1 MVSDGYSLP
10 TKKARTSRGV
20 GTLFVVI
27 AALFGVLT
35 IVAAAAPGPYWNC
48 GSGQRCAGGAD
59 AANLLPDE
67 TRTKL
72 NRDPAARHQFDAW
85 VASPGIRIGLAAV
98 VLLESGPMPILLF
111 AVGMALRRLG
121 QKRRNALADALPWLR
136 RASRAAIVLSF
147 ARVIAPI
154 VQSLLLANAFDQAEV
169 LASPINVETTFLLL
183 MLAFAAY
190 ATIWALEAGI
200 RAERELAD
208 FV

>member
-1 MVSDGYSLP
+1 MPDGYSLP
-10 TKKARTSRGV
+10 PKKARTSRGV
-20 GTLFVVI
+20 G
-27 AALFGVLT
+27 ALFLFFAAVMAVLT
-35 IVAAAAPGPYWNC
+35 IVAAAAPGPYWHC
-48 GSGQRCAGGAD
+48 GSEQDCRVGAD

-67 TRTKL
+67 TLTKL
-72 NRDPAARHQFDAW
+72 NSNPTARRRFDAW
-85 VASPGIRIGLAAV
+85 VATPGIRVGLAAV
-98 VLLESGPMPILLF
+98 MLLESGPMPVLLF

-136 RASRAAIVLSF
+136 RASRAAIVLAV
-147 ARVIAPI
+147 ARVLAPI
-154 VQSLLLANAFDQAEV
+154 LQSLLLANGFDHPEV
-169 LASPINVETTFLLL
+169 LTSPIMVDMTLLLL

>member
-1 MVSDGYSLP
+1 MP
-10 TKKARTSRGV
+10 PKKARTSRRV
-20 GTLFVVI
+20 GGLFLFI
-27 AALFGVLT
+27 AAVLGVLT

-48 GSGQRCAGGAD
+48 DGEQGCHGGAD

-67 TRTKL
+67 TLTEL
-72 NRDPAARHQFDAW
+72 NSNPTARHRFDAW
-85 VASPGIRIGLAAV
+85 VAKPGIRVGLAAV
-98 VLLESGPMPILLF
+98 VLLQSGPMPVLLL

-136 RASRAAIVLSF
+136 RASRAAIILAV
-147 ARVIAPI
+147 ARVLAPI
-154 VQSLLLANAFDQAEV
+154 FQSLLLVNGFDHPEV
-169 LASPINVETTFLLL
+169 LTPPIMVETTLLLL